1 MESLAALGKI
11 VVVSPH
17 LDDAVFGCGELLAA
31 CPGSIVVTVFAG
43 APARYSELTEWDA
56 AAGFGAGEDVMAAR
70 RDEDR
75 RALAIVGALPIWL
88 NYCDSQYQCL
98 PTAQT
103 LAAALE
109 RALARHAPETVIAP
123 FGLFHSDHKR
133 VHEAALIT
141 LNRDQGWRWLAYE
154 DTLYRRIPGL
164 VQERLAAFLSAGITA
179 TPVALEFLRGHKTR
193 KGRAV
198 RCYAS
203 QLRALAT
210 PGRPSHLDAFS
221 PEAYWRLA
229 IRAQH
234 D

>member
-1 MESLAALGKI
+1 MESLAALGKL

-43 APARYSELTEWDA
+43 IPARYSELTEWDA
-56 AAGFGAGEDVMAAR
+56 AAGFGAGEDVMVAR

-88 NYCDSQYQCL
+88 DYCDSQYQRL

-103 LAAALE
+103 LAASLE
-109 RALARHAPETVIAP
+109 STLARYAPETVIVP
-123 FGLFHSDHKR
+123 CGLFHSDHKR

-141 LNRDQGWRWLAYE
+141 LNRDQGRRWLAYE

-164 VQERLAAFLSAGITA
+164 VQERLAALLSAGIIA
-179 TPVALEFLRGHKTR
+179 TPGALELRGHKTR

-210 PGRPSHLDAFS
+210 PGRPGHLDAFS

-229 IRAQH
+229 VRSARR

>member
-31 CPGSIVVTVFAG
+31 CPGSIVITVFAG
-43 APARYSELTEWDA
+43 TPARYSELTEWDA

-75 RALAIVGALPIWL
+75 RALASVGALPIWL
-88 NYCDSQYQCL
+88 DYCDSQYQRP

-109 RALARHAPETVIAP
+109 RTLARHAPETVIVP
-123 FGLFHSDHKR
+123 FGLFHSDHRR
-133 VHEAALIT
+133 VHEAALIP
-141 LNRDQGWRWLAYE
+141 LSRGQGRRWLAYE

-164 VQERLAAFLSAGITA
+164 LQERLAVLLSAGIIA
-179 TPVALEFLRGHKTR
+179 TPVALELRGHKTR

-210 PGRPSHLDAFS
+210 PGRPGHLDAFS

-229 IRAQH
+229 VRGARY